1 MLLPMKELLLDAQ
14 RNNYAIPAINVTYLE
29 SIQAVI
35 TAAQEEQ
42 SPVIVAVYEGN
53 LDSYISADLYGEIVR
68 VEASKVNIPI
78 SLHLDH
84 AKTLDKIVQAI
95 RGGFSSVM
103 IDGSSLPFEGNVAIT
118 KQVSQLAHAVGVS
131 VEGDIGHMTTGDE
144 LPDSYAEMQK
154 LMTDP
159 REAREFVAQTGVD
172 ALAVCVGTAHGHYK
186 FPPKID
192 IERLKEIRS
201 LTEVPLVL
209 HGGSG
214 TPKEEIREAIRHG
227 IAKINVGT
235 DYMLLYTRSISDYF
249 STHGVQ
255 VKPVPTFLEVRERL
269 VEFCREKIREFRDLN

>member
-14 RNNYAIPAINVTYLE
+14 RNNYAIPAINVTNLE

-131 VEGDIGHMTTGDE
+131 VEGEIGHMTTGDE
-144 LPDSYAEMQK
+144 LPTPM
-154 LMTDP
+154 L
-159 REAREFVAQTGVD
+159 R
-172 ALAVCVGTAHGHYK
+172 C
-186 FPPKID
+186 
-192 IERLKEIRS
+192 RS
-201 LTEVPLVL
+201 
-209 HGGSG
+209 
-214 TPKEEIREAIRHG
+214 
-227 IAKINVGT
+227 
-235 DYMLLYTRSISDYF
+235 
-249 STHGVQ
+249 
-255 VKPVPTFLEVRERL
+255 
-269 VEFCREKIREFRDLN
+269 